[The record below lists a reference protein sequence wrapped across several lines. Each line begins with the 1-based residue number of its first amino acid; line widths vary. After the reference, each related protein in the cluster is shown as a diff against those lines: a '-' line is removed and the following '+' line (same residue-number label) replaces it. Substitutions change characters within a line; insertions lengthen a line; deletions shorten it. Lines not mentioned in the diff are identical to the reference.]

1 MNLNY
6 ILNVGSQLSNWSLQV
21 KKIDFFPA
29 SIRRVDP
36 SSLFRIPNPKAH
48 YSAAQRDVEKGKLTA
63 WRFTCTT
70 GPQFFPL
77 FVVSDI
83 VFFCQFGQ

>member
-1 MNLNY
+1 M
-6 ILNVGSQLSNWSLQV
+6 LSNWSLQLK
-21 KKIDFFPA
+21 KKIFSQQA
-29 SIRRVDP
+29 SEEQGVDP
-36 SSLFRIPNPKAH
+36 SSSFRIPNPKAH